1 MGNDIVK
8 DQIWLFSSLTKWTF
22 FAVIAG
28 LAVGTATAAFLH
40 ILDMAIHFI
49 AFVNSLANLHYLLI
63 FPGFLFS
70 YYAVHIFTN
79 DEKVDVEKSIHEKAG
94 AVSLKAIPVR
104 LVSTVVTIAVGGST
118 GKEGPS
124 AQIGAGIMY
133 AFSRLLKL
141 DDYDMKRLVIVGVAS
156 GISAVFGTP
165 ITGAIFGVEILYS
178 GQMYYD
184 VLLPAF
190 VGGIISREMAA
201 FWGAGHL
208 PEFLIDLPR
217 LAPEMIF
224 LSVLAGLFF
233 GIVSL
238 LHIECLRQVRL
249 GFNKLKIPQYTK
261 PLLGAGIMLLIT
273 GLFGPYYMGLGD
285 DMISR
290 AISGEAV
297 QPFAFVLKSFAMAVT
312 LGCGGNGGVLTPTL
326 VIGATSGSFFS
337 SLIGGKADVF
347 SALGLVAVL
356 AGSTNTPIASTILA
370 MELFGAPI
378 APFAGIACTVSY
390 VMTGHRSLYP
400 GQLML
405 RPKAKT
411 FVKRKN
417 SDGVEEIVSR
427 FEGIPTSRVVNFYAR
442 EVKKEITKNVMG
454 KKRKKL

>member
-1 MGNDIVK
+1 MRNDIVR
-8 DQIWLFSSLTKWTF
+8 DQIWLFSSLTKWVF

-28 LAVGTATAAFLH
+28 LAVGTATAAFLY
-40 ILDMAIHFI
+40 ILDAAINFI
-49 AFVNSLANLHYLLI
+49 DFVNTLGNLNHLLI
-63 FPGFLFS
+63 LPGFLFS
-70 YYAVHIFTN
+70 FYAVHIFTN

-94 AVSLKAIPVR
+94 AVSLTAIPVR

-133 AFSRLLKL
+133 ALSRFFRL

-165 ITGAIFGVEILYS
+165 ITGAIFGVEILYA

-190 VGGIISREMAA
+190 IGGIISRETAA

-208 PEFLIDLPR
+208 PEFLIDLPM
-217 LAPEMIF
+217 LAPNMIF
-224 LSVLAGLFF
+224 MSVLAGMFF

-238 LHIECLRQVRL
+238 LHIECLRTVRF

-261 PLLGAGIMLLIT
+261 PLLGAAIMLLIT
-273 GLFGPYYMGLGD
+273 AVFGPYYLGLGD
-285 DMISR
+285 ELITH
-290 AISGEAV
+290 AINGETT
-297 QPFAFVLKSFAMAVT
+297 QPFAFILKSFAMAVT

-326 VIGATSGSFFS
+326 VIGATSGTFFS
-337 SLIGGKADVF
+337 SLVGGKAEIF
-347 SALGLVAVL
+347 SALGLVSVL

-417 SDGVEEIVSR
+417 ADGVEEIVGR
-427 FEGIPTSRVVNFYAR
+427 FEGIPTSKVVNFYAR
-442 EVKKEITKNVMG
+442 EVKKEIKKNVMG
-454 KKRKKL
+454 KKK